1 MLLETTRTDINA
13 TLVKSR
19 FTSKIDPD
27 VPSDAENYEPTET
40 RDFFAEGLEW
50 DPATGTDTFGGTLD
64 INAFGNTND

>member
-1 MLLETTRTDINA
+1 MLLESTRTDIGA

-19 FTSKIDPD
+19 FTSKVPID
-27 VPSDAENYEPTET
+27 VPAGDDYYEPTET

-50 DPATGTDTFGGTLD
+50 DPATGLDTFGGTLD